1 MKHIIIATCAAIFA
15 SQAAET
21 AVPVTPPPPP
31 VSEAAQPTAKPVV
44 DVVFVLDSTG
54 SMGELIAGAK
64 EKIWSIANGIVGQK
78 PTPTVRIGL
87 LSYRDRGDAYV
98 TKMFDLTED
107 IDTVFRN
114 LRSFEA
120 GGGGDG
126 PESVNQALDEA
137 VNKMAWTASKQAT
150 KIIFLVGDF
159 PPHMNYKDDTK
170 YPVTCQTAAKSN
182 IIINTVQCG
191 SEATTTPVWQE
202 IAKLA
207 EGSYMALAQ
216 TGGMTAM
223 TTPHDAEIAKISAA
237 IGETSIAYGS
247 VTQKSSVRAKNMA
260 AAEAAPA
267 VAASRAAYNSS
278 TGGRAIQGRGEL
290 LADMTDGAVDLKNL
304 KQEELPAEMQKM
316 SQTER
321 KDYIAKQ
328 QTKRTELNQQLTA
341 LVRKR
346 TDFIEREKARLTKEG
361 KGDAFDL
368 KVEETIKEQIK
379 RNTATKP

>member
-1 MKHIIIATCAAIFA
+1 MKHIIIATCAAMLV
-15 SQAAET
+15 SHAAET
-21 AVPVTPPPPP
+21 AAPSTPPAP
-31 VSEAAQPTAKPVV
+31 VEDAAQPAAKPVV

-54 SMGELIAGAK
+54 SMGGLIAGAK
-64 EKIWSIANGIVGQK
+64 DKIWSIANGIVGAK

-98 TKMFDLTED
+98 TRMFDLTDD
-107 IDTVFRN
+107 IDTVFKN

-120 GGGGDG
+120 AGGGDS
-126 PESVNQALDEA
+126 PESVNQALHEA
-137 VNKMAWTASKQAT
+137 VNRMAWSPGKQAT

-159 PPHMNYKDDTK
+159 PPHMDYQDDIK
-170 YPVTCQTAAKSN
+170 YPVTCEAAARSN

-191 SEATTTPVWQE
+191 TEPTTTPVWQK

-223 TTPHDAEIAKISAA
+223 TTPHDAEIARISAA

-247 VTQKSSVRAKNMA
+247 VTQQGSVRAKNAA
-260 AAEAAPA
+260 AAEASPA
-267 VAASRAAYNSS
+267 VAASRAAFNSG
-278 TGGRAIQGRGEL
+278 TGGKAIQGRGEL
-290 LADMTDGAVDLKNL
+290 LADMTDGTVDLMKL
-304 KQEELPAEMQKM
+304 KDDDLPPEMQKM
-316 SQTER
+316 SATER
-321 KDYIAKQ
+321 KDYIEKQ
-328 QTKRTELNQQLTA
+328 RIQRAGLNQQLGE
-341 LVRKR
+341 LVRQR
-346 TDFIEREKARLTKEG
+346 TDFIEREKTRLAKEG

-379 RNTATKP
+379 RNTAIKP